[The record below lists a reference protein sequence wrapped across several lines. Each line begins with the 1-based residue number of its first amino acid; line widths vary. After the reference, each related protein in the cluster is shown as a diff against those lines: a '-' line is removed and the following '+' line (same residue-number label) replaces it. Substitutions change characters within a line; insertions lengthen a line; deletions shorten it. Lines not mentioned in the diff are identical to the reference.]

1 MSIVGFNFEKIM
13 IEKKGKVNSNL
24 KIKSNLSITDVDQEK
39 LNVTSSGDVIKFNFE
54 YTADY
59 DPGVRKIQLLGNLLY
74 MEDKDKVKVLLEDW
88 KKDKKLP
95 KPLMA
100 QIFNTILAKSNI
112 KALSLTQEVNL
123 PPHIKLPI
131 LKSE

>member
-13 IEKKGKVNSNL
+13 VEKKNKVNSNL
-24 KIKSNLSITDVDQEK
+24 KIKSNLSITNLEQEK
-39 LNVTSSGDVIKFNFE
+39 LNLTSAGDILKFNFE
-54 YTADY
+54 YSVDY
-59 DPGVRKIQLLGNLLY
+59 EPEVGKILLNGNLLY
-74 MEDKDKVKVLLEDW
+74 MEEPEKVKTILADW

-112 KALSLTQEVNL
+112 KSLSLTQEVNL

-131 LKSE
+131 LKNK

>member
-59 DPGVRKIQLLGNLLY
+59 DPGVGKIQLLGNLLY

>member
-13 IEKKGKVNSNL
+13 IEKKGKVNSDL

-59 DPGVRKIQLLGNLLY
+59 EPGVGKIQLLGNLLY
-74 MEDKDKVKVLLEDW
+74 MEDKSKVKVLLEDW

>member
-13 IEKKGKVNSNL
+13 IEKKNKVNSNL
-24 KIKSNLSITDVDQEK
+24 KIKSNLSITSVDQEK
-39 LNVTSSGDVIKFNFE
+39 LNVTSSGDVLKFNFE

-59 DPGVRKIQLLGNLLY
+59 EPNVGKILLLGNLLY
-74 MEDKDKVKVLLEDW
+74 MEDKDKVKIILDDW

-95 KPLMA
+95 KQLME

>member
-13 IEKKGKVNSNL
+13 IEKTGKVNSDL

-59 DPGVRKIQLLGNLLY
+59 APSVGKIQLLGNLLY
-74 MEDKDKVKVLLEDW
+74 MEDKEKVKKLLDDW

-131 LKSE
+131 LKGE

>member
-13 IEKKGKVNSNL
+13 IEKKNKVNSNL
-24 KIKSNLSITDVDQEK
+24 KIKSNLSITNLEQEQ
-39 LNVTSSGDVIKFNFE
+39 LNLTGTGDVLKFNFE
-54 YTADY
+54 YTTDY
-59 DPGVRKIQLLGNLLY
+59 EPEVGKILLKGNLLY
-74 MEDKDKVKVLLEDW
+74 LEDPEKVKGILEDW

-131 LKSE
+131 LKSK

>member
-59 DPGVRKIQLLGNLLY
+59 DPGVGKIQLLGNLLY

-131 LKSE
+131 LKSK

>member
-13 IEKKGKVNSNL
+13 VEKKNKVSSNL
-24 KIKSNLSITDVDQEK
+24 KIKSNLSIVDIEK
-39 LNVTSSGDVIKFNFE
+39 ENLNLTSAGDVLKFNFE
-54 YTADY
+54 YGVDY
-59 DPGVRKIQLLGNLLY
+59 EPEIGKIVLNGNLLY
-74 MEDKDKVKVLLEDW
+74 MEDPENIKKILEDW

-112 KALSLTQEVNL
+112 NALSLTQEVNL

-131 LKSE
+131 LKNK